1 MRRDVYGTLGERVA
15 HIRASFSQRAFAEE
29 LGVPL
34 RTYQTYEKNQREPDM
49 RLLAGLFQRGW
60 NLNWVLFGEGPD
72 RLDAHQE
79 SPNELS
85 GKDSQAL
92 RPDDLT
98 MAVTLAQEALD
109 GRTLPPDKY
118 GTLVTLI
125 YDALVNGLP
134 SAQVLAF
141 AQPAARGLREGESDG
156 ESSSVG
162 GSGQRTARR
171 G

>member
-1 MRRDVYGTLGERVA
+1 MRREIGKRLL
-15 HIRASFSQRAFAEE
+15 HIRADRTQPEMAEV
-29 LGVPL
+29 LGVSP
-34 RTYQTYEKNQREPDM
+34 RTYAYYEQGERTPDAEA
-49 RLLAGLFQRGW
+49 LIPLWAEGW
-60 NLNWVLFGEGPD
+60 NANWVITGEGPE

-79 SPNELS
+79 IPNSLS

-109 GRTLPPDKY
+109 GRTLPADKY
-118 GTLVTLI
+118 GKLVTLI

-162 GSGQRTARR
+162 GSGQRTAGR